1 MRCDEAREL
10 LSPYLDGELAPQ
22 QRMGVDA
29 HLVECSDCTAELND
43 WNSISNLSAKLVDPV
58 PPADLW
64 ERIDGANVTRPNQDR
79 VSSTVNRR
87 MSRKVWQVTVA
98 ALVLATVGLA
108 FAIFSLPSDADHKIV
123 NLDGFLAE
131 FAENPDTAQKT
142 LIAKY
147 ENRVVNVQEAASQL
161 QYQPVAAG
169 KLPEGVSVKS
179 LRVFEMPCC
188 RCLQTVCSVNDKQT
202 VVIFEHADEHSF
214 EFGRRP
220 SMTCRCNGQK
230 TRIVEFD
237 GQMVAAWAKGKRH
250 LTLVGARDL
259 KQVVQFVERLE

>member
-1 MRCDEAREL
+1 MRCEETRDL
-10 LSPYLDGELAPQ
+10 LSPYLDGELTPR
-22 QRMGVDA
+22 QRMGIDA
-29 HLVECSDCTAELND
+29 HLVECADCTAELND
-43 WNSISNLSAKLVDPV
+43 WNSISDLTAKLVDPV

-64 ERIDGANVTRPNQDR
+64 KRIDNENVTKPSHGRASP
-79 VSSTVNRR
+79 SVNRR
-87 MSRKVWQVTVA
+87 ASRKVWQVTVA
-98 ALVLATVGLA
+98 ALVLVALGLTFA
-108 FAIFSLPSDADHKIV
+108 FISRPDDDHKTV
-123 NLDGFLAE
+123 NLDQYLTQ
-131 FAENPDTAQKT
+131 FANDPDAAQKT
-142 LIAKY
+142 LIANY
-147 ENRVVNVQEAASQL
+147 ENRQVNVREAASQL
-161 QYQPVAAG
+161 QYQPVASG

-188 RCLQTVCSVNDKQT
+188 RCLQTVCSVDGKQT

-220 SMTCRCNGQK
+220 SMTCQCNGRK

-237 GQMVAAWAKGKRH
+237 GQIVAAWAMGKRH